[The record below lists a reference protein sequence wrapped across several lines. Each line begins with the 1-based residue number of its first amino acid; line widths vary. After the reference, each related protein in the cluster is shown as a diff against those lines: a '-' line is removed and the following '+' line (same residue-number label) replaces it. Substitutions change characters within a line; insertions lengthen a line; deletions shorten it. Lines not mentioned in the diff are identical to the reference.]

1 MYGCQ
6 SRCAVYFVVKETITM
21 PFLSTL
27 KLHYTYKKFLV
38 ALLAGIV
45 AGVMMALFGY
55 QKYAPL
61 GGWDIAMAV
70 YIVWVFCTIWR
81 MDSTKTKTHAVR
93 EDPGRAITDVLLLI
107 ASVASLVAVLALLLH
122 ASRAAGGQKVIDIAL
137 GLGSIVV
144 SWVLVHTTYA
154 LNYARLFYRKAGGA
168 VDFNEKAL
176 PQYSDF
182 LYLSF
187 TLGMTYQ
194 VSDTNLMTKQ
204 IRATALKHALL
215 SFLFGTV
222 IIATTINTLASL
234 SQ

>member
-1 MYGCQ
+1 
-6 SRCAVYFVVKETITM
+6 M
-21 PFLSTL
+21 PFPLKL
-27 KLHYTYKKFLV
+27 KLHATYKKFLV
-38 ALLAGIV
+38 AVLAGVVAGIV
-45 AGVMMALFGY
+45 MVMLGY
-55 QKYAPL
+55 QKYALL

-70 YIVWVFCTIWR
+70 YIIWVFCTIWG
-81 MDSTKTKTHAVR
+81 MNSTKTKTHAVR
-93 EDPGRAITDVLLLI
+93 EDPGRAVTDVLLLI
-107 ASVASLVAVLALLLH
+107 ASVASLIAVLALLLH
-122 ASRAAGGQKVIDIAL
+122 ASQATGVQKVIDIGL
-137 GLGSIVV
+137 GLSSIVV

-154 LNYARLFYRKAGGA
+154 LNYARLFYHKEGGA
-168 VDFNEKAL
+168 VDFNEKEL

-194 VSDTNLMTKQ
+194 VSDTDLMTKQ

>member
-1 MYGCQ
+1 M
-6 SRCAVYFVVKETITM
+6 SF
-21 PFLSTL
+21 PFKL
-27 KLHYTYKKFLV
+27 KLHATYKKFLV
-38 ALLAGIV
+38 AVLAGIL
-45 AGVMMALFGY
+45 AGVLMVLLGY
-55 QKYAPL
+55 QKYALL

-70 YIVWVFCTIWR
+70 YIIWVFCTIWP
-81 MDSTKTKTHAVR
+81 MDSAKTKTHAVR

-122 ASRAAGGQKVIDIAL
+122 ASQAAGIQKVIDIAL
-137 GLGSIVV
+137 GLSSIIV
-144 SWVLVHTTYA
+144 SWMLVHTTYA

-168 VDFNEKAL
+168 VDFNEKEL
-176 PQYSDF
+176 PQYTDF